1 MHCYTQNIKALGLM
15 VLEKK
20 TFVWVFFPI
29 VRIWKLMPPGVGPLL
44 TTGA

>member
-20 TFVWVFFPI
+20 IFFDVIVFFHCMNREPNDT
-29 VRIWKLMPPGVGPLL
+29 RSCHS
-44 TTGA
+44 